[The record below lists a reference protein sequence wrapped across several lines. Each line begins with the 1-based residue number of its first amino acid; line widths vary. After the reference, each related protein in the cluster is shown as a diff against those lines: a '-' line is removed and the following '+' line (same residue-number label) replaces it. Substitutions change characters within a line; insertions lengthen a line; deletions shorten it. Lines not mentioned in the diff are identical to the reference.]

1 MAVGALEMSVEAEDL
16 PDRRSLCIW
25 NFGHHQR
32 TGSEHVSASAH
43 ASTSFLLQPRPSLP
57 SSACWAGTH
66 SGQRPWGGKEGGGGW
81 EGAFLQGM

>member
-1 MAVGALEMSVEAEDL
+1 MAVEALEMSVEAEDL
-16 PDRRSLCIW
+16 PEAVS
-25 NFGHHQR
+25 
-32 TGSEHVSASAH
+32 GSGTLGIIGGPALSSPPPQHASA
-43 ASTSFLLQPRPSLP
+43 SFLLQPRPSLP

>member
-1 MAVGALEMSVEAEDL
+1 MAMGALEMSVEAEDL
-16 PDRRSLCIW
+16 PEAVS
-25 NFGHHQR
+25 
-32 TGSEHVSASAH
+32 GSGTLGIIVRGPALSVSASAH
-43 ASTSFLLQPRPSLP
+43 ASASFLLQPRPSLP